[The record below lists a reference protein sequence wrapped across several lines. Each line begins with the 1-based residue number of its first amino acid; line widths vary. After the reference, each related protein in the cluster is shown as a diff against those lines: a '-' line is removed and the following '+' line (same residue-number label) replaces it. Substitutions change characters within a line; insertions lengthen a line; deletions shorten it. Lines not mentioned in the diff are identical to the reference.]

1 VGDDLMKLLPQL
13 PVVMVLLYVW
23 QETRKDRAALDAA
36 AKDERKE
43 WREWWEIQQEDVKE
57 VLKVVATALDRNTAA
72 YADVSGVIRHCE
84 VMNNANG
91 SWSGSERRKET

>member
-1 VGDDLMKLLPQL
+1 MGDDLMKLLPQL

-23 QETRKDRAALDAA
+23 QETRKDRAALDAS

-43 WREWWEIQQEDVKE
+43 WREWWEAQQQDVKE

-72 YADVSGVIRHCE
+72 YAEVSRVIRHCE

-91 SWSGSERRKET
+91 SWNGNERRKEQ